1 MGWTT
6 IRANHFKNG
15 KVDRLQEIYD
25 MWENQNE
32 GRTHVVKMS
41 LVGTVV
47 YGAIQVVETGMVWGL
62 VVLTSVTRDD
72 FSYKDLDESCGP
84 YSYNCPVTILELLS
98 PTTNENSLEWRKRC
112 YERANERSRKA
123 KFKKKIDKLPVGTV
137 IEFESEVGL
146 HSTNPLYLYGV
157 DKGETVRLVKRLNGY
172 NKKVWR
178 DEKSDPSPIW
188 KTSWIPKNYRV
199 IHE

>member
-62 VVLTSVTRDD
+62 VVLTSVKRED

-123 KFKKKIDKLPVGTV
+123 KFK
-137 IEFESEVGL
+137 
-146 HSTNPLYLYGV
+146 NA
-157 DKGETVRLVKRLNGY
+157 
-172 NKKVWR
+172 
-178 DEKSDPSPIW
+178 
-188 KTSWIPKNYRV
+188 KTTL
-199 IHE
+199 